1 MIKPFE
7 GGKARR
13 EEKKRKREKTN
24 WTGWIVGV
32 KILSLALFSLPP
44 LLLLGHLTK
53 LDLKAKEKYS

>member
-1 MIKPFE
+1 MIKPFA
-7 GGKARR
+7 GGKGEKRR
-13 EEKKRKREKTN
+13 EEKKKGKTN